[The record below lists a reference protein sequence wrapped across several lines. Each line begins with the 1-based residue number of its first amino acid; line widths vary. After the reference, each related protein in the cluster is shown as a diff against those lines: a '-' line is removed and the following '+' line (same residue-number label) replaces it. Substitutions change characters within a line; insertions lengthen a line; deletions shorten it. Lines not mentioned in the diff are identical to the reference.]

1 MVKKK
6 YGYLYQCT
14 FAANR
19 HVSLSE
25 LHYSFPVGFYD
36 YRLFYIFLYQI
47 KSFNYEAFSHY
58 V

>member
-19 HVSLSE
+19 HVSLSQ

-36 YRLFYIFLYQI
+36 I
-47 KSFNYEAFSHY
+47 AFSIFSFIK
-58 V
+58 